1 LLTGAIGLAGPESSD
16 ELRALQAAGFPWE
29 SQHLY
34 YTVREPFP
42 SRSTQTHLVF
52 GRIEGDSPLKL
63 TSQMPDY
70 GVIFSDGVEQD
81 FLEFNSGVA
90 AEVGTSSRV
99 GNLVQ

>member
-1 LLTGAIGLAGPESSD
+1 MAGADRAKELQKLQSS
-16 ELRALQAAGFPWE
+16 GFPWE
-29 SQHLY
+29 SPHVY

-42 SRSTQTHLVF
+42 SRATQASLVF
-52 GRIEGDSPLKL
+52 GRIESPHCLRL

-81 FLEFNSGVA
+81 FLEFNSGVT
-90 AEVGTSSRV
+90 AEIGVARRV